1 MSIKTNHKPLIPVNA
16 YIEENKI
23 SEPEFWRRVINYEID
38 VLCWVDDLPLVYFL
52 PISRHEN
59 DGVEEFLYSVY
70 IQRMFCKGL
79 IYTTAN
85 TTIEILKQGSA
96 SIKDRIWITN
106 HSYQSNQE
114 NKRHILI
121 PENIDILTRSKIT
134 ASVIK
139 KSLNFTQRNFI
150 NKVLQS
156 SSPVKHLSNADLL
169 NIDSQELVTW
179 SSNLTKEINEYIK
192 ENKYFL
198 DSWWK
203 VYAFASTFHSPT
215 ELTLKMY
222 LNKELGIDK
231 WGLGST
237 TSRLTDRLINKELMT
252 KIPPYVASRSDLV
265 VVSDMDTYFKIKSDL
280 DASTI
285 LINNEDN
292 KHEESSDTPYSD
304 NYYVQ
309 LIEEVSEKFWGGYN
323 SNDRSTIPAAKEII
337 EWLICERN
345 IPSATQAKHIEVCAR
360 SGRQSP
366 PGRPKNK

>member
-23 SEPEFWRRVINYEID
+23 SEPEFWRRVINFEID

-139 KSLNFTQRNFI
+139 KI
-150 NKVLQS
+150 
-156 SSPVKHLSNADLL
+156 
-169 NIDSQELVTW
+169 
-179 SSNLTKEINEYIK
+179 TKLY
-192 ENKYFL
+192 
-198 DSWWK
+198 
-203 VYAFASTFHSPT
+203 T
-215 ELTLKMY
+215 
-222 LNKELGIDK
+222 
-231 WGLGST
+231 
-237 TSRLTDRLINKELMT
+237 
-252 KIPPYVASRSDLV
+252 
-265 VVSDMDTYFKIKSDL
+265 
-280 DASTI
+280 
-285 LINNEDN
+285 
-292 KHEESSDTPYSD
+292 
-304 NYYVQ
+304 
-309 LIEEVSEKFWGGYN
+309 EKFY
-323 SNDRSTIPAAKEII
+323 
-337 EWLICERN
+337 
-345 IPSATQAKHIEVCAR
+345 
-360 SGRQSP
+360 
-366 PGRPKNK
+366 